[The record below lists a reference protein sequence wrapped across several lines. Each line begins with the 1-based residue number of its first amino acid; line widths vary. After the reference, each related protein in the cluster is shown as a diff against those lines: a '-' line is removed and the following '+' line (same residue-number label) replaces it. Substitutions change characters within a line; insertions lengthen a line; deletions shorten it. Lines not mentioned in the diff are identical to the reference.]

1 MGILIMRRRGSWRC
15 PRMAR
20 CWVSQPSG
28 DALSTQSRAHFGFLF
43 VQLGRGFVEYWM
55 TLDYFPIREQ
65 NGSIAGVTC
74 ILADQTEQVINARR
88 IRSLHELI
96 VQVNGS
102 QTTTEVCKAAAAAMC
117 TNSRDV
123 SSAYVYMVEVPILG
137 LEAEGV
143 QPGSPSLDLMTN
155 QGKVLPLLEAAPSIP
170 LLEVED
176 GYWQCATKD
185 GSRSS
190 FHDQVDEVLR
200 TMTASHLP
208 EGFVEARNKAQG
220 DGVVDAVVPP
230 MVIVRDSGGI
240 PCEITKY

>member
-1 MGILIMRRRGSWRC
+1 
-15 PRMAR
+15 
-20 CWVSQPSG
+20 
-28 DALSTQSRAHFGFLF
+28 
-43 VQLGRGFVEYWM
+43 M

-208 EGFVEARNKAQG
+208 DGFVEARNKAQG

-230 MVIVRDSGGI
+230 MVIVRDSRGI
-240 PCEITKY
+240 QCEITNESLIRVTCGFCRSLLAEETIGSGWSCSSSS

>member
-1 MGILIMRRRGSWRC
+1 
-15 PRMAR
+15 
-20 CWVSQPSG
+20 
-28 DALSTQSRAHFGFLF
+28 
-43 VQLGRGFVEYWM
+43 M

-123 SSAYVYMVEVPILG
+123 SSAYVYMVEVPIPG

-143 QPGSPSLDLMTN
+143 QPGSPSLDLMSN
-155 QGKVLPLLEAAPSIP
+155 QGKVLPLLEAAAAQSIP

-200 TMTASHLP
+200 TMMASHLP

-230 MVIVRDSGGI
+230 MVIVRDSRGDPVRDHERI
-240 PCEITKY
+240 TDPCYVWVL